1 MDPVLLTIQ
10 LLLGALGILGVATG
24 DPAVLTEHAG
34 RFLGALLITVF
45 VSFIRPRTVVKLSPA
60 IYVSLLV
67 LLLLVLFIG
76 VSPEGSQ
83 SNRWLLIGSFTFQP
97 SELMKVAVIA
107 YLAAFFHNHFDRT
120 PIWKPTAVIGLACGL
135 IILQPD
141 LGTSVFIFLL
151 ALGIMFI
158 GPVRPQKV
166 FAVGGLTMVVGVMFG
181 SLFLSDFTY
190 FADRIDSFFDLHGD
204 QAMAQD
210 VSFQAVQARRTIM
223 RAGFLGIGPG
233 RPSIVPEAETDMVAI
248 AVTQSLGLIGIGT
261 VITLFVLFGIRGIKI
276 ASSLTGPGS
285 LLAGGATL
293 YICGQAS
300 VNLAVASGLLP
311 ITGIPLPFMSY
322 GLNSLFSVSI
332 AAGFIHSAYRQ
343 VKRAEQ
349 PL

>member
-1 MDPVLLTIQ
+1 MDPVLITIQ

-24 DPAVLTEHAG
+24 DPALLNEHTG
-34 RFLGALLITVF
+34 RFLGAFLLTVF
-45 VSFIRPRTVVKLSPA
+45 VSFIKPRAIVKLSPA
-60 IYVSLLV
+60 IYLSL
-67 LLLLVLFIG
+67 LLLLVLTLVRG

-83 SNRWLLIGSFTFQP
+83 SNRWLDLGVFTFQA
-97 SELMKVAVIA
+97 SEFMKVAVIA
-107 YLAAFFHNHFDRT
+107 YLAGFFHNHLDQT
-120 PIWKPTAVIGLACGL
+120 PIWRPTVVIGVACGL

-141 LGTSVFIFLL
+141 LGTSVFVFLL

-166 FAVGGLTMVVGVMFG
+166 FAVAGFALVIGGLFG

-190 FADRIDSFFDLHGD
+190 FADRIDSFFDLHGE
-204 QAMAQD
+204 QALAQD

-223 RAGFLGIGPG
+223 RAGLTGIGPG
-233 RPSIVPEAETDMVAI
+233 RPSLVPEAETDMVAI
-248 AVTQSLGLIGIGT
+248 AVTQSLGLVGIFT

-276 ASSLTGPGS
+276 ASSLQGPGS

-293 YICGQAS
+293 YICGQAG

-332 AAGFIHSAYRQ
+332 AAGLIHGAYRQ
-343 VKRAEQ
+343 IRRTEAAA
-349 PL
+349 

>member
-10 LLLGALGILGVATG
+10 LLLGGLGILGVATG
-24 DPAVLTEHAG
+24 DPSVMVEHAG
-34 RFLGALLITVF
+34 RFLGAFVLTLIA
-45 VSFIRPRTVVKLSPA
+45 SLIKPRTVVKLSPA

-67 LLLLVLFIG
+67 LLILVLIVG

-83 SNRWLLIGSFTFQP
+83 SNRWLLIGGFTLQP

-120 PIWKPTAVIGLACGL
+120 PIWKPTLVIGLASGL

-158 GPVRPQKV
+158 GPVKPQTV
-166 FAVGGLTMVVGVMFG
+166 FAVAGLALAVGVMFG

-190 FADRIDSFFDLHGD
+190 FTDRIDSFLDVRGE
-204 QAMAQD
+204 QTRSQD
-210 VSFQAVQARRTIM
+210 VSFQALQAQRTIM
-223 RAGFLGIGPG
+223 QAGVLGIGPG

-293 YICGQAS
+293 YICGQAG
-300 VNLAVASGLLP
+300 VNLAVASGLVP

-322 GLNSLFSVSI
+322 GLNSLISVSI

-343 VKRAEQ
+343 VRRQEQ
-349 PL
+349 PA

>member
-34 RFLGALLITVF
+34 RFLGALLLTVL

-60 IYVSLLV
+60 IYVSLLLMLV
-67 LLLLVLFIG
+67 LVLFIG

-83 SNRWLLIGSFTFQP
+83 SNRWLLIGGFTFQP

-141 LGTSVFIFLL
+141 LGTSVFVFLL

-158 GPVRPQKV
+158 GPVPAQKV
-166 FAVGGLTMVVGVMFG
+166 FAVGGLTVVVGVMFG

-204 QAMAQD
+204 QSLAQD
-210 VSFQAVQARRTIM
+210 VSFQAVQARRILDDALPAEQLAEIRLYLQQQ
-223 RAGFLGIGPG
+223 RALGRDAFKAMVEAKTRRFASARLAH
-233 RPSIVPEAETDMVAI
+233 RP
-248 AVTQSLGLIGIGT
+248 
-261 VITLFVLFGIRGIKI
+261 R
-276 ASSLTGPGS
+276 
-285 LLAGGATL
+285 
-293 YICGQAS
+293 
-300 VNLAVASGLLP
+300 
-311 ITGIPLPFMSY
+311 
-322 GLNSLFSVSI
+322 
-332 AAGFIHSAYRQ
+332 R
-343 VKRAEQ
+343 RAEEASD
-349 PL
+349 